1 MLKIK
6 SFQVDRLLVTGKH
19 TSLLLERINFHKPH
33 VASAA
38 QAVFAVA
45 FLPASA
51 ALHLHKKKKSHDVSN
66 MAQNR
71 AITQLIC
78 LQLGSLKHTK
88 VGVKRDY

>member
-51 ALHLHKKKKSHDVSN
+51 ALHLHKKKNPMMFQIWHK
-66 MAQNR
+66 
-71 AITQLIC
+71 I
-78 LQLGSLKHTK
+78 GPSLN
-88 VGVKRDY
+88 